1 MTPHVAGKLLHRWY
15 APLGEMAIPLSP
27 QGLLLICEVEGV
39 DDLAALPAVVAG
51 WLRPEARVSEVRDLP

>member
-1 MTPHVAGKLLHRWY
+1 MTPHVAEKLLHRWY

>member
-1 MTPHVAGKLLHRWY
+1 
-15 APLGEMAIPLSP
+15 MAIPLSP